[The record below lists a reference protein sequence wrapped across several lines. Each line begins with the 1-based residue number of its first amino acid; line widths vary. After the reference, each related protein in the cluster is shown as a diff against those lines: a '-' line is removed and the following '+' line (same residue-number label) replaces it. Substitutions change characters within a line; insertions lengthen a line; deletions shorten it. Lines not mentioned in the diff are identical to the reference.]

1 MQHDGRLPQIRA
13 CPSSREND
21 LDASEEVEVIK
32 AILQREGYMDRAR
45 SQIASPGSQFSK
57 NQGAL
62 DDLITTLDLLRSATL
77 DTVEAT
83 AQWRR
88 AQGHTNPFIWGGM
101 NYLLKIPTD
110 LNFLDEYKVS
120 HRYLFLVFALII
132 FAGILFGLGAFL
144 LESNNNE
151 ILLILSVVLRECRSP
166 PPLIGSLVDLRRIVP
181 LTLNKPFLSA
191 VTIFGRVVQ

>member
-1 MQHDGRLPQIRA
+1 MTQHDGRLPQIRA
-13 CPSSREND
+13 CPSSREYD

-83 AQWRR
+83 AQWRT

-110 LNFLDEYKVS
+110 LNFLDEYKVQVS
-120 HRYLFLVFALII
+120 YRYLLLVFALM
-132 FAGILFGLGAFL
+132 
-144 LESNNNE
+144 
-151 ILLILSVVLRECRSP
+151 ILLVYFLVSEHFYSKAATMRYYCLLFSGIADP
-166 PPLIGSLVDLRRIVP
+166 PPVHWPSRRP
-181 LTLNKPFLSA
+181 PSTCTSYA
-191 VTIFGRVVQ
+191 R